1 MGLKA
6 QVAANVVA
14 MHTGRAKW
22 SSENNAEAHA
32 PASTRCGG
40 EPCTAA
46 PRATNFMG
54 EAAKHAATRTVCG
67 TTVPVRRGPARK
79 CKHWDPM
86 APPSHIGAWL
96 GRAAIAG
103 GSRLRTS
110 KIKSSA
116 RATPGDARG
125 HGETV
130 GDMLV
135 GLEEV
140 EALPEAEEAQL
151 RRC

>member
-46 PRATNFMG
+46 PKATSCMG
-54 EAAKHAATRTVCG
+54 EAARHTSKRTACG
-67 TTVPVRRGPARK
+67 TEVPVVRGPASK
-79 CKHWDPM
+79 CKH
-86 APPSHIGAWL
+86 
-96 GRAAIAG
+96 
-103 GSRLRTS
+103 
-110 KIKSSA
+110 
-116 RATPGDARG
+116 
-125 HGETV
+125 
-130 GDMLV
+130 
-135 GLEEV
+135 
-140 EALPEAEEAQL
+140 
-151 RRC
+151 